1 MTEDNKSSKMVGAIL
16 DYIYEEGDGKLTNA
30 EILGVIE
37 FVRFQF
43 FENLKKDEEYC
54 SVLST

>member
-1 MTEDNKSSKMVGAIL
+1 MTEDNKASKMVEAIL

-43 FENLKKDEEYC
+43 FENLKKDEE
-54 SVLST
+54 

>member
-1 MTEDNKSSKMVGAIL
+1 MTEDNKASKMVEAIL
-16 DYIYEEGDGKLTNA
+16 EYIYEEGDGKLTNA

-43 FENLKKDEEYC
+43 FENLKKDEE
-54 SVLST
+54 

>member
-1 MTEDNKSSKMVGAIL
+1 MAEENKASKMVEAIL
-16 DYIYEEGDGKLTNA
+16 NYIYEEGEDKLTNA

-43 FENLKKDEEYC
+43 FENLRKDDE
-54 SVLST
+54 